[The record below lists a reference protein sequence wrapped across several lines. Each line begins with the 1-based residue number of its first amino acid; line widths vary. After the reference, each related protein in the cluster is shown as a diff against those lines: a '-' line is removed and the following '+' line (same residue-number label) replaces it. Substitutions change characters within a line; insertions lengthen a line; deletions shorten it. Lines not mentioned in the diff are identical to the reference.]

1 MDGSINLPLGGV
13 VAGYTT
19 DSQHRTIKAKDNRY
33 SDRTS
38 PLPTPTPIGYIPSGQ
53 VLQGYDN
60 KHREGSIR
68 ASILSEDVIL
78 TKVHRVEGSKVV
90 EESIVA

>member
-19 DSQHRTIKAKDNRY
+19 DSQQGTIKAKDNRY

-38 PLPTPTPIGYIPSGQ
+38 PSLPPLPLDIYP
-53 VLQGYDN
+53 LDKY
-60 KHREGSIR
+60 
-68 ASILSEDVIL
+68 
-78 TKVHRVEGSKVV
+78 SKVMITNT
-90 EESIVA
+90 EEAVLGPQYSLRMLY